1 MLSEWISWM
10 KKFGS
15 PRPIPSPSYHPGQPH
30 WQRNRWLGWKWV
42 LMTKWRN
49 DEMTFSTSDL
59 GEKSFKEIVYIN
71 IYIYIY
77 YFFDPNTRFPKRHFV
92 ITSLQVWHHLY
103 KTTIK
108 IVVTYSTHV
117 VYRDK
122 KARISLRASCALST
136 IVNNLKQNS
145 PSLLTQKKHGKEKR
159 IQKKCVTLWVVDCID
174 KLKLA
179 LRQPFAQQKQLSTPR
194 IQRLGSRAHNKEKEK
209 NEEA

>member
-1 MLSEWISWM
+1 MWTANYRYEYPLQINRIWEKGTKWKSENVISSFRHYDVANWTPPWSKWIVAMLSEWISWM

-92 ITSLQVWHHLY
+92 IS
-103 KTTIK
+103 
-108 IVVTYSTHV
+108 
-117 VYRDK
+117 
-122 KARISLRASCALST
+122 SLRHYKFDIICT
-136 IVNNLKQNS
+136 K
-145 PSLLTQKKHGKEKR
+145 P
-159 IQKKCVTLWVVDCID
+159 
-174 KLKLA
+174 
-179 LRQPFAQQKQLSTPR
+179 P
-194 IQRLGSRAHNKEKEK
+194 
-209 NEEA
+209 

>member
-71 IYIYIY
+71 IYTISL
-77 YFFDPNTRFPKRHFV
+77 TRTPVFQNVISSFRHYV
-92 ITSLQVWHHLY
+92 ITSLTSFVQNHH
-103 KTTIK
+103 K

-145 PSLLTQKKHGKEKR
+145 PSLVT
-159 IQKKCVTLWVVDCID
+159 IQ
-174 KLKLA
+174 
-179 LRQPFAQQKQLSTPR
+179 Q
-194 IQRLGSRAHNKEKEK
+194 
-209 NEEA
+209 